1 MEKEKLY
8 SLEVA
13 IEALQ
18 TFYLNALHKEKKI
31 KMKIKTP
38 PMENVLAWF
47 DPNDDGLYITSDLSR
62 WSPELLYV
70 LPLHENTH
78 KVLHGLVENYENGYH
93 NIAFRDFFEKYSGM
107 RTYHD
112 EKLGWQFIQDVG
124 DKYIAWLEKQK
135 EVLNEIFRIIKNTDL
150 PKKENEQEGEQE
162 GENGGQEGESEAEKM
177 NKILR
182 QNSGDQDGE
191 QEAGESNEQSGQEG
205 EQEGGQSDGESNEKS
220 DQESDGESNEQS
232 DEQKNDQEG
241 ESGDQESES
250 NEQSG
255 NAYEGQKQDVVLKG
269 GRKKFRL

>member
-13 IEALQ
+13 IEAIE
-18 TFYLNALHKEKKI
+18 TFYLNALHKEKNI

-38 PMENVLAWF
+38 PVKNALAWF
-47 DPNDDGLYITSDLSR
+47 DPTDDGLYITNDLSR

-78 KVLHGLVENYENGYH
+78 KVLYGLVENYKNGYH

-112 EKLGWQFIQDVG
+112 EQLGWQFIQDVG
-124 DKYIAWLEKQK
+124 EKYIAWLEKFK
-135 EVLNEIFRIIKNTDL
+135 NILNEIFKIIKNTDL
-150 PKKENEQEGEQE
+150 PKKESEQEDEQD
-162 GENGGQEGESEAEKM
+162 GGNGGQEGEQDGENGGQDGETEAEKM

-182 QNSGDQDGE
+182 QNSGDQ
-191 QEAGESNEQSGQEG
+191 ESGQKGEQSGQKG
-205 EQEGGQSDGESNEKS
+205 EQESGQ
-220 DQESDGESNEQS
+220 SDGESNEQS
-232 DEQKNDQEG
+232 DEQKSDQEG

-250 NEQSG
+250 AEQDG
-255 NAYEGQKQDVVLKG
+255 DAYEGQKQDVVLKG

>member
-18 TFYLNALHKEKKI
+18 TFYLNALHKEKNI

-38 PMENVLAWF
+38 PAENVLAWF

-93 NIAFRDFFEKYSGM
+93 NIAFRNFFEKYSGM

-124 DKYIAWLEKQK
+124 EKYIEWLEKQK

-150 PKKENEQEGEQE
+150 PKKENKQEGEQT
-162 GENGGQEGESEAEKM
+162 GGNGGQEGESEAEKM

-182 QNSGDQDGE
+182 QNSGGQEGDQ
-191 QEAGESNEQSGQEG
+191 ESGQKSEQSG
-205 EQEGGQSDGESNEKS
+205 EQEG
-220 DQESDGESNEQS
+220 GESNEQS
-232 DEQKNDQEG
+232 DEQKSDQEG
-241 ESGDQESES
+241 ESGDQESEQEGES
-250 NEQSG
+250 GEQKG
-255 NAYEGQKQDVVLKG
+255 VVYEGQKQDVVLKG
-269 GRKKFRL
+269 GKKKFRL